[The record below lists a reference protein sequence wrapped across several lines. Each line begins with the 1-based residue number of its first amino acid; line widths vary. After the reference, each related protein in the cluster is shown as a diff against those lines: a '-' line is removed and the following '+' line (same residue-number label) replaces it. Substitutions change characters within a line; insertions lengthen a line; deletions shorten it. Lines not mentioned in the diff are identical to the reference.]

1 MQGLRVLIDC
11 RSKKRGVITIHVVV
25 EKHPRSGYYAP
36 MDLLR
41 RNLTNRLLE
50 ALSDTPV
57 VLLHGAR
64 QTGKSTLVQDISRE
78 LHPANYLT
86 FDDATTMGAAKRDP
100 LAFIEA
106 YDGPIVLDEVQRVPE
121 IFVAIKALV
130 DRDRTPGRFL
140 LTGSANAL
148 LLPRLSESLAGR
160 MEVLTLWPLSQG
172 EMASSQETFVD
183 AMFSESMP
191 TGTSERAS
199 TGEDLIGRVLCGGYP
214 EIARRKTRAR
224 RTAWFDAYVTTV
236 IHRELRDLANI
247 EYLSEL
253 PRLLRLLAARAGDQ
267 LNYTEISGAVGL
279 PQTTVKRYLSLLEA
293 IYLFLPLPAWAPN
306 LGNRLIKR
314 PKILLNDSGLI
325 AHLIGLDERQVKRDT
340 TSFGHALECFVAME
354 LRKQISWSETRPSMY
369 HFRTHKNV
377 EVDLVL
383 ESPSGDLVG
392 IEVKTAT
399 RVRDEDVRG
408 LELLRELAGER
419 FRRGIVLYSGR
430 QCVPLGKDLYALPIE
445 SLWRMRAQNKRT

>member
-1 MQGLRVLIDC
+1 
-11 RSKKRGVITIHVVV
+11 
-25 EKHPRSGYYAP
+25 
-36 MDLLR
+36 MDLLK
-41 RNLTNRLLE
+41 RNLTSRLLE

-64 QTGKSTLVQDISRE
+64 QTGKSTLVQVIARE

-86 FDDATTMGAAKRDP
+86 FDDATTLGTAKRDP
-100 LAFIEA
+100 LGFLES
-106 YDGPIVLDEVQRVPE
+106 YNGPIILDEVQRLPE
-121 IFVAIKALV
+121 IFVAIKVLI

-140 LTGSANAL
+140 LTGSANIF
-148 LLPRLSESLAGR
+148 LLPKLRESLAGR

-172 EMASSQETFVD
+172 EMDSCQETFVD
-183 AMFSESMP
+183 VMFSSTMH
-191 TGTSERAS
+191 TGSFSQVLDRTE
-199 TGEDLIGRVLCGGYP
+199 LIQRVLRGGYP
-214 EIARRKTRAR
+214 EIIRRKTRSR

-279 PQTTVKRYLSLLEA
+279 PQSTLKRYLSLLEA
-293 IYLFLPLPAWAPN
+293 TYLLLPLPAWAPN
-306 LGNRLIKR
+306 LGKRLIKR

-325 AHLIGLDERQVKRDT
+325 THLIDLNEQRVERDA

-354 LRKQISWSETRPSMY
+354 LRKQISWSKTRPSMY

-383 ESPSGDLVG
+383 ESPAGDLIG
-392 IEVKTAT
+392 IEVKAAT

-408 LELLRELAGER
+408 LELLRELAGNR
-419 FRRGIVLYSGR
+419 FRRGIVLYAGSER
-430 QCVPLGKDLYALPIE
+430 IPLGKDLLALPID
-445 SLWRMRAQNKRT
+445 SLWAHDGP